1 MDRERKVSEVGEN
14 NSSRFSVPESG
25 SHFVASP
32 LFDIAHPA
40 LTPIVQLSSPVLNS
54 RMFLGP
60 HPRPFFCAF
69 RGELLRAMH
78 VSLLLDCRLIQR
90 RHRGTKIQGV

>member
-14 NSSRFSVPESG
+14 ISSRFAVPVSG

-32 LFDIAHPA
+32 LFDIA

-60 HPRPFFCAF
+60 HPRPYLLCVS
-69 RGELLRAMH
+69 RGIVLRAMH

-90 RHRGTKIQGV
+90 